1 MKRPT
6 QKAKLELV
14 EAHSGKDRIL
24 ACAMALFGERGF
36 DGVTTRDIAAQAEV
50 SVGLINHHFGSKE
63 GLRQAVDE
71 YFIAQFERF
80 YEGEAGHVED
90 QAAGDVVRSVDQW
103 VASIAVEW
111 PMFCRY
117 FRRAL
122 LEETTWGAV
131 LFKRYFDLVRGSI
144 DRLDA
149 QGKIR
154 PNVDRLWLP
163 FLFMFLETGTLLMD
177 PYIKQVLGRS
187 GFEPDLWRRRYRA
200 YGDMI
205 AQGIFQRD
213 STKEERR

>member
-24 ACAMALFGERGF
+24 TCAMALFGERGF
-36 DGVTTRDIAAQAEV
+36 DGVSTRDIAAQAEV

-63 GLRQAVDE
+63 GLRLAVDE

-90 QAAGDVVRSVDQW
+90 QAPGDVVRSIDQW
-103 VASIAVEW
+103 VTSIAGEW

-122 LEETTWGAV
+122 LEETTWGAA

-154 PNVDRLWLP
+154 PDVDRLWLP

-200 YGDMI
+200 YGDLI
-205 AQGIFQRD
+205 SQGIFQRG
-213 STKEERR
+213 SEKEELR